1 MHVLVSMS
9 EPLPIK
15 KEEVSMHEMNILC
28 KIENQEAVS
37 KGVWSSWKSNIGI
50 ILISISHICFTK
62 ENQFVENWQKF
73 LYF

>member
-15 KEEVSMHEMNILC
+15 KKEVSMHEMNILC

-37 KGVWSSWKSNIGI
+37 KGV
-50 ILISISHICFTK
+50 
-62 ENQFVENWQKF
+62 
-73 LYF
+73 